1 MPGGRVEVEVVPDLR
16 EFPSKLGS
24 GLRSAGGVAT
34 AAGRGLGL
42 AVAAGTVAAAVG
54 LKSIITL
61 GNEYTANMNELQA
74 VTGATGITMSRV
86 GDLAK
91 QLGSDITLPGTSAA
105 DAAAAM
111 KELAKGGLSVDEA
124 MTAAK
129 GTLQLAAAA
138 QIEAAQAAEIQSDAL
153 NQFGLAAGEA
163 GRVADILANT
173 ANAASGEVTDIANA
187 LKYVGPVAKTVGADI
202 DSVATAIGLIATQ
215 GIRGE
220 QAGTSLRGMIASLA
234 SPSGPAAEA
243 LKTLAINAFTAE
255 GKFVG
260 LRSIT
265 EQLAAAKGRLTE
277 AEFTTA
283 AAVAFGNEG
292 MTVASALASTGAQ
305 AFDDMGVAIG
315 RAGGAAEVAAAK
327 TQGLGGA
334 WDGLVSQAETT
345 GIEIYEAI
353 DGPLEGMV
361 RSATGHLESLGDG
374 IVKGLEAAV
383 AAGEVYGPRLADAI
397 RSRAS
402 VLKDA
407 ANDVLAPL
415 AGGGLAI
422 GNEGINVALRAWDQL
437 TDVLDDVVDG
447 ARPAAEGIRDLAL
460 SAVDGD
466 GAVSALAAGIGLLG
480 DGLAAATDVLGPVG
494 SLIGGVASAAASL
507 PGPLQAAVLGL
518 IAYRVASS
526 ALGNSDA
533 LPGIRQFSGEMRVQ
547 AALAAASGQ
556 SIGRLDAALAA
567 YHTTQ
572 LGGVVALR
580 SFTDVMGDLRREA
593 ESAGRPIGVTT
604 AAIGALA
611 ERSPAVAA
619 MASAYQRTF
628 DVISTGSER
637 AALGAGI
644 AAESLGRLGSSTAG
658 VSKVAQEVQA
668 AGDKVGGFGASVR
681 STFDS
686 AREAVASRASAIA
699 SSVTAIPTAVGVA
712 AINVS
717 DRMRGM
723 VSSIGDAVTSL
734 PGRLALI
741 PTAVGVGVID
751 TFNRVPGAVTGAV
764 NALGQFGAVAGGVA
778 AAGARGLVSAAG
790 SLVGALG
797 GPWGIAIAAAGV
809 GLSLLA
815 SHQQD
820 AAKRTAEHSSR
831 VDGLVA
837 ALRESNGQI
846 NEAVRARQAQD
857 IQNTKVADSERSV
870 ADAARASGISL
881 TQLTDATLGNGRALD
896 GLREK
901 LQAVADANKE
911 FATLE
916 DGSQAWTGRYNEQG
930 QAALDLLGSIDGL
943 AKGFQDAQQEERDL
957 DQAIREGR
965 ASMLDA
971 TDAGRG
977 FSAAMAVLGSSTASA
992 DDKARALKD
1001 ALDALAG
1008 GALNL
1013 EAAQSR
1019 VNGQVDRLNS
1029 LFGDGV
1035 DKAKGWGTEVNN
1047 AGVALVDA
1055 SGKINTTTE
1064 NGRSLLETL
1073 NDMSAGAAE
1082 VATRT
1087 FEMARAN
1094 GDDVPVAM
1102 QKAAASVQATRDALL
1117 AQHDAWGLT
1126 GAELDTVLNRYGLVP
1141 EEIATLISQPGMDK
1155 AQLELLLLKAKTDAV
1170 PGLKEIRVQS
1180 LSQEAQ
1186 RLLEAVGFTVERIK
1200 DSKEVVIRANDGDF
1214 NARINQAT
1222 APATKVITLAYRDPG
1237 APTGPRL
1244 GGPNLVNHDGN
1255 YVIKGYASGGL
1266 AGLKPMAAG
1275 IAAVVPPNT
1284 WRVVGDRMVDNEAY
1298 IPINKSL
1305 RSQQI
1310 LTQAANEMGYDVIRR
1325 YAVGGI
1331 ARTGGGS
1338 SQPSFPTEFRLTGG
1352 VFELVGDGL
1361 VRLVDGRITTALD
1374 SAGSAITRRRRI

>member
-74 VTGATGITMSRV
+74 VTGATGVTMARV
-86 GDLAK
+86 GTLAK
-91 QLGSDITLPGTSAA
+91 ELGSDLSLPGTSAA

-153 NQFGLAAGEA
+153 NQFGLSAENA

-187 LKYVGPVAKTVGADI
+187 LKYVGPVAKAVGADI

-234 SPSGPAAEA
+234 SPSGPAAKA
-243 LKTLAINAFTAE
+243 LETLAINAFTAE

-260 LRSIT
+260 LRAIT

-292 MTVASALASTGAQ
+292 MTVASALASTGAK
-305 AFDDMGVAIG
+305 AFDDMGKAVG

-334 WDGLVSQAETT
+334 WEGLVSQAETS

-353 DGPLEGMV
+353 DGPLENLV
-361 RSATGHLESLGDG
+361 RSATGHMESLGDG
-374 IVKGLEAAV
+374 VVRGIEAAV
-383 AAGEVYGPRLADAI
+383 AMGEVYGPRLADAI

-407 ANDVLAPL
+407 AKDVLAPL
-415 AGGGLAI
+415 TGAGLAV
-422 GNEGINVALRAWDQL
+422 GNEGLNVALRAWDQF
-437 TDVLDDVVDG
+437 TNVLDDVVDG

-466 GAVSALAAGIGLLG
+466 GAVSALASGVGLLG
-480 DGLAAATDVLGPVG
+480 DGLAVATDVLGPVG
-494 SLIGGVASAAASL
+494 ELIGGVASAAASL

-533 LPGIRQFSGEMRVQ
+533 LPAVRQFSGEMRVQ
-547 AALAAASGQ
+547 SALAAANGQ

-567 YHTTQ
+567 YRTTQ

-619 MASAYQRTF
+619 MASTYQRTF
-628 DVISTGSER
+628 DVISKGSER

-644 AAESLGRLGSSTAG
+644 AAESLGRLGPAVATGINRTAI
-658 VSKVAQEVQA
+658 EVQA
-668 AGDKVGGFGASVR
+668 AGEKVGGFGSSVR
-681 STFDS
+681 ATFDS
-686 AREAVASRASAIA
+686 AREAVSSRASAIVSA
-699 SSVTAIPTAVGVA
+699 VKAIPTGMDVA
-712 AINVS
+712 AINAAAG
-717 DRMRGM
+717 MRRM
-723 VSSIGDAVTSL
+723 VSSIGDAVSSL

-751 TFNRVPGAVTGAV
+751 TFQRVPGAVTGAV
-764 NALGQFGAVAGGVA
+764 NALGQFGAVASGVA
-778 AAGARGLVSAAG
+778 AAGARGLVSAASG
-790 SLVGALG
+790 LVGALG
-797 GPWGIAIAAAGV
+797 GPWGVAIAAAGV

-815 SHQQD
+815 SRQQD
-820 AAKRTAEHSSR
+820 AAKSTAEHSSR

-881 TQLTDATLGNGRALD
+881 TQLTDATLGNGDALD
-896 GLREK
+896 SLREK
-901 LQAVADANKE
+901 LQAVAGANKE

-943 AKGFQDAQQEERDL
+943 AKGFQEAQQEERDL
-957 DQAIREGR
+957 DQAIRDGR
-965 ASMLDA
+965 ASMVDG
-971 TDAGRG
+971 TSAGRD
-977 FSAAMAVLGSSTASA
+977 FASAMKILSGNTASA
-992 DDKARALKD
+992 DDKARALKA
-1001 ALDALAG
+1001 ALDALSG
-1008 GALNL
+1008 GAVNL
-1013 EAAQSR
+1013 TAAE
-1019 VNGQVDRLNS
+1019 VRLNEQLERLRDLTGENADRS
-1029 LFGDGV
+1029 
-1035 DKAKGWGTEVNN
+1035 KGWGDALIQSNGLVNT
-1047 AGVALVDA
+1047 A
-1055 SGKINTTTE
+1055 TE
-1064 NGRSLLETL
+1064 NGRGLASALEGLST
-1073 NDMSAGAAE
+1073 SAAD
-1082 VATRT
+1082 VAQKTY
-1087 FEMARAN
+1087 EMARLN
-1094 GDDVPVAM
+1094 GDDVPTALGKARAAVQLSRDEFFKVTDAM
-1102 QKAAASVQATRDALL
+1102 EISREKAEGLAKQFGLLPDETVMLLKTPDIDKVQ
-1117 AQHDAWGLT
+1117 Q
-1126 GAELDTVLNRYGLVP
+1126 
-1141 EEIATLISQPGMDK
+1141 
-1155 AQLELLLLKAKTDAV
+1155 ELLLVKARADAI
-1170 PGLKEIRVQS
+1170 PGQRSVVVSTLSEEAIRK
-1180 LSQEAQ
+1180 
-1186 RLLEAVGFTVERIK
+1186 LEAVGFKVRDVPGGKEIYLSAD
-1200 DSKEVVIRANDGDF
+1200 DSDF
-1214 NARINQAT
+1214 NSKINQAT
-1222 APATKVITLAYRDPG
+1222 APATKEIYLAYRDPG
-1237 APTGPRL
+1237 APAGPRL
-1244 GGPNLVNHDGN
+1244 GQPNIASHDGN
-1255 YVIKGYASGGL
+1255 LIVPFARGGFH
-1266 AGLKPMAAG
+1266 GLNPMAAG
-1275 IAAVVPPNT
+1275 VATVVPPNT
-1284 WRVVGDRMVDNEAY
+1284 WRVVGDRMDVPEAY
-1298 IPINKSL
+1298 IPINRST

-1310 LTQAANEMGYDVIRR
+1310 LMQTAREMGYDLIRR
-1325 YAVGGI
+1325 FAVGGF
-1331 ARTGGGS
+1331 ATTGQAS
-1338 SQPSFPTEFRLTGG
+1338 MAAPSTPGALSITG
-1352 VFELVGDGL
+1352 
-1361 VRLVDGRITTALD
+1361 RLVVDASGFAQLVDTRITSALD

>member
-1 MPGGRVEVEVVPDLR
+1 
-16 EFPSKLGS
+16 
-24 GLRSAGGVAT
+24 
-34 AAGRGLGL
+34 
-42 AVAAGTVAAAVG
+42 
-54 LKSIITL
+54 
-61 GNEYTANMNELQA
+61 MNELQA

-234 SPSGPAAEA
+234 SPSVPAAAA

-260 LRSIT
+260 LRAIT

-292 MTVASALASTGAQ
+292 MTVASALASTGAK
-305 AFDDMGVAIG
+305 AFDDMGKAVG

-353 DGPLEGMV
+353 DGPLEGLV
-361 RSATGHLESLGDG
+361 RSATGHLEGLGDG
-374 IVKGLEAAV
+374 VVKALEAAV
-383 AAGEVYGPRLADAI
+383 AVGEVYGPRLAEAV

-402 VLKDA
+402 VLQDA
-407 ANDVLAPL
+407 AKDVLAPL

-422 GNEGINVALRAWDQL
+422 GNEGLNVALRAWGQF

-466 GAVSALAAGIGLLG
+466 GAVSALATGIGLLG
-480 DGLAAATDVLGPVG
+480 DGLALATDVLGPVG
-494 SLIGGVASAAASL
+494 DLIGGIASGVAAL

-533 LPGIRQFSGEMRVQ
+533 LPGVRQFSGEMRVQ
-547 AALAAASGQ
+547 AALAAANGQ

-567 YHTTQ
+567 YRTTQ

-593 ESAGRPIGVTT
+593 ESAGRPIGATT

-611 ERSPAVAA
+611 ERSPAIAA
-619 MASAYQRTF
+619 MASTYQRTF
-628 DVISTGSER
+628 DVISKGSER

-644 AAESLGRLGSSTAG
+644 AAESLGRLGPAVATGVNRTAI
-658 VSKVAQEVQA
+658 EVQA
-668 AGDKVGGFGASVR
+668 AGEKIGGFGPAVR

-686 AREAVASRASAIA
+686 AREAVSSRASAIVSA
-699 SSVTAIPTAVGVA
+699 VKAIPTGMDVA
-712 AINVS
+712 AINAAAGMR
-717 DRMRGM
+717 RM
-723 VSSIGDAVTSL
+723 VTSIGDAVSSL

-751 TFNRVPGAVTGAV
+751 TFQRVPGAVTGAV
-764 NALGQFGAVAGGVA
+764 NSLGQFGAVAGGVA

-797 GPWGIAIAAAGV
+797 GPWGVAIAAAGV

-820 AAKRTAEHSSR
+820 AAKKTAEHSSR

-837 ALRESNGQI
+837 ALRESNGQV

-857 IQNTKVADSERSV
+857 IQNTKVADSEQSV
-870 ADAARASGISL
+870 ADAARAAGISL
-881 TQLTDATLGNGRALD
+881 TQLTDATLGNGEALD
-896 GLREK
+896 GLRTK
-901 LQAVADANKE
+901 LQAVADANHE
-911 FATLE
+911 FVTLE
-916 DGSQAWTGRYNEQG
+916 DGSQAWTGRYNETG

-943 AKGFQDAQQEERDL
+943 AKGFSEAQQEERNL
-957 DQAIREGR
+957 DQAIRDGR
-965 ASMLDA
+965 ASMLDSS
-971 TDAGRG
+971 DSGRTLA
-977 FSAAMAVLGSSTASA
+977 SAMSVLSEETASA
-992 DDKARALKD
+992 DDRARALRD
-1001 ALDALAG
+1001 ALDALSG
-1008 GALNL
+1008 GSVNL
-1013 EAAQSR
+1013 EAA
-1019 VNGQVDRLNS
+1019 NARLNEQLS
-1029 LFGDGV
+1029 NLGEAFGANV
-1035 DKAKGWGTEVNN
+1035 DKTQGWGAALLN
-1047 AGVALVDA
+1047 ADG
-1055 SGKINTTTE
+1055 SINTVTQ
-1064 NGRSLLETL
+1064 NGRRLFEGLQDISGTT
-1073 NDMSAGAAE
+1073 AE
-1082 VATRT
+1082 VAQKTYDLSISQGDTMTVALGKATAAVQTTREAFIAQAGQMGLT
-1087 FEMARAN
+1087 A
-1094 GDDVPVAM
+1094 
-1102 QKAAASVQATRDALL
+1102 QQATDL
-1117 AQHDAWGLT
+1117 A
-1126 GAELDTVLNRYGLVP
+1126 NRYGLIP
-1141 EEIATLISQPGMDK
+1141 EDVSTLIQTPGMSDT
-1155 AQLELLLLKAKTDAV
+1155 QRELIVLKALVDKV
-1170 PGLKEIRVQS
+1170 PPDKPITVRS
-1180 LSQEAQ
+1180 LSDEAKAKLIDLGYTVTTTPNNVTITANSASARQE
-1186 RLLEAVGFTVERIK
+1186 LNNFL
-1200 DSKEVVIRANDGDF
+1200 
-1214 NARINQAT
+1214 AT
-1222 APATKVITLAYRDPG
+1222 PATKVVNLQYRGALPG
-1237 APTGPRL
+1237 L
-1244 GGPNLVNHDGN
+1244 GQPNLVNRDGN
-1255 YVIKGYASGGL
+1255 LVKAFASGGVHKL
-1266 AGLKPMAAG
+1266 TPMAAG
-1275 IAAVVPPNT
+1275 IAQVVPPNT
-1284 WRVVGDRMVDNEAY
+1284 WRVVGDRIRDNEYY
-1298 IPINKSL
+1298 IPDNNHPRSL
-1305 RSQQI
+1305 A
-1310 LTQAANEMGYDVIRR
+1310 LLYDLARNRGFDLIKRF
-1325 YAVGGI
+1325 ALGGI
-1331 ARTGGGS
+1331 AQTAAPTS
-1338 SQPSFPTEFRLTGG
+1338 VSAAAPAFPSTLT
-1352 VFELVGDGL
+1352 
-1361 VRLVDGRITTALD
+1361 LVDTDGSIIGRMQVVADRAVAHVAREVQLR
-1374 SAGSAITRRRRI
+1374 GRP